1 MAFTVATPQTYDT
14 KERIH
19 TIHLNNSNLHA
30 AAGTPLYV
38 LLFLTGRPDSSTLCL
53 SISMKATG
61 ASIRPYRQLTIFEAS
76 GIGNLKENTS
86 TAKPLNQSRSGSHGS
101 ETLGESCVEGSSK
114 DHPIICCDLSED
126 NSDVSSIGPLPLQQ
140 RSTGGGAKGFSQ
152 STSDIHATGCSM
164 LRGGERAEVS
174 GNESTGESR
183 TPTCD
188 TDTEEDGRTDN
199 ANSAISMK
207 LHKESACTG
216 AKGNHGPQDGVTN
229 LNFSARDESSISS
242 ADPASKARQTNASR
256 GSSVAMVTK
265 EQLEK
270 GQAQPMAAGSVAMVT
285 EKQLEK
291 VDETTISKSTVS
303 SVTSERH
310 PSGGCGTAEL
320 PESPISG
327 TRKRKRVTRRLYSR
341 RSKGTDAETRKCK
354 RVTHHKRSKEAEG
367 KGDVVKVSDDT
378 PTIDSSCA
386 VEPWR
391 CENEHDGDSTPELER
406 IPIGRECKSE
416 TCMSNSTP
424 EAGVATMD
432 DTPTVATPTLDL
444 HLVMSVK
451 SPIKKKCKKVT
462 RKLNSEHLTPKQ
474 TVGAIDAQDDTPT
487 LATPTLTTPTLDCS
501 CVYASGDVLRKSH
514 DVCEDYDATNNE
526 ESENAVSLI
535 KRKRKKA
542 SYRSFNRCPAPEC
555 PTPIECSAPEIGVA
569 FKSTTP
575 SSTPKVGVACPDV
588 TPTSAITSC
597 VSTGIDESDS
607 SNMSRDIISKSAT
620 NSSKQK
626 MGVSCPDAT
635 PTSAITSRVDTEEL
649 TLFAGDDESDSSSM
663 SEVEH
668 PLPSTPQQKE
678 ARRLGRLKQLQE
690 MRARET
696 MEARRERAMKRRGE
710 SSPSKRPQ
718 RTTHKRVTWMEEG
731 SLVTVVNCPPSDLQ

>member
-1 MAFTVATPQTYDT
+1 
-14 KERIH
+14 
-19 TIHLNNSNLHA
+19 
-30 AAGTPLYV
+30 
-38 LLFLTGRPDSSTLCL
+38 
-53 SISMKATG
+53 MKATG

-126 NSDVSSIGPLPLQQ
+126 NSDVSSIGPLPLQH

-199 ANSAISMK
+199 ANLAISTK

-216 AKGNHGPQDGVTN
+216 AMGNHGRQDGVTN
-229 LNFSARDESSISS
+229 LNFLAWGESS
-242 ADPASKARQTNASR
+242 ADPASKARQTNANR

-270 GQAQPMAAGSVAMVT
+270 GQAQPMCPSTSTAGSVAMVT

-320 PESPISG
+320 PESPISE

-341 RSKGTDAETRKCK
+341 RSKGTGTETK
-354 RVTHHKRSKEAEG
+354 RVTQRSHHKRSKEAEG

-391 CENEHDGDSTPELER
+391 CENKHDGDSTPELELSER
-406 IPIGRECKSE
+406 ILIGRECNSE

-424 EAGVATMD
+424 EVGVATMD

-444 HLVMSVK
+444 QLVMSVK
-451 SPIKKKCKKVT
+451 SPIKKKYKKVT

-474 TVGAIDAQDDTPT
+474 TVGAIDAQDG
-487 LATPTLTTPTLDCS
+487 TPTLTTPTLDCC
-501 CVYASGDVLRKSH
+501 CVYASGVVLRRSH
-514 DVCEDYDATNNE
+514 DVCEDCDATNNE
-526 ESENAVSLI
+526 ECENAVSLI

-542 SYRSFNRCPAPEC
+542 SYRSFNRDWDCPTPEC
-555 PTPIECSAPEIGVA
+555 PTPIECPTPEMGVA

-575 SSTPKVGVACPDV
+575 SSTPKVGVACPDA

-597 VSTGIDESDS
+597 VNTGIDESDS
-607 SNMSRDIISKSAT
+607 SNMSRDIIGKSAAH
-620 NSSKQK
+620 SSKQK

-678 ARRLGRLKQLQE
+678 ARRLARLKQLQE

-718 RTTHKRVTWMEEG
+718 RTIHKRVTWMEEG